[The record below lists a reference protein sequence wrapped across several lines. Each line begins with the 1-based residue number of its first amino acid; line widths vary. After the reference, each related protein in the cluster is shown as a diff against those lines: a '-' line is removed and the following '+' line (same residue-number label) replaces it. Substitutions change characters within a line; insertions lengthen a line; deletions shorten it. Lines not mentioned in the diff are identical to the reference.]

1 MATKRAV
8 GSKKNSH
15 ASVAKKPRSKP
26 VKQAVSKSARS
37 QSASRVPKDSLPRRT
52 LLQALRVPEVI
63 YKTYAGKSA
72 STADICAA
80 LEIGEKSPN
89 TFYLFSAAIAYGLIS
104 KDDNEY
110 SLTETGRKILAPTYD
125 GEDKEAMLKALLTP
139 TVLSQFYT
147 DYNGHAVPSSVH
159 FPNVLENRFSVP
171 RDRID
176 ETIKLILEN
185 ARDVG
190 IIFNSPDSTEHIVKL
205 PGTPTDGNASGEWG
219 DVTVLGGAAKE
230 AEQEDWDK
238 VCFYITPI
246 GEEGSEVRRH
256 SDMLLRHLVEP
267 AASTAGLKVVRADK
281 IEKAGL
287 ITQQI
292 YVNLV
297 RARLCIADLSFS
309 NPNAFYEL
317 GIRHMSK
324 RPTVQIIRKGDRIPF
339 DVSQGRTIMVDTSD
353 VYTVMERI
361 ESARRELG
369 EHIKHILAAPNDRP
383 SEDNPVETYLPGL
396 KVTLPA

>member
-1 MATKRAV
+1 MATKRTAT
-8 GSKKNSH
+8 
-15 ASVAKKPRSKP
+15 AKKGTRAATG
-26 VKQAVSKSARS
+26 KQSRKKSAS
-37 QSASRVPKDSLPRRT
+37 QNTPKSVRTQAISRVPKDSLPRRT

-63 YKTYAGKSA
+63 HKVYAGKSA
-72 STADICAA
+72 STADICSA
-80 LEIGEKSPN
+80 LEIGERSPN
-89 TFYLFSAAIAYGLIS
+89 TFYLFSAAVAYGLVS
-104 KDDNEY
+104 KEENNY

-125 GEDKEAMLKALLTP
+125 GEDREAMLKALLTP
-139 TVLSQFYT
+139 TILSQFYT

-190 IIFNSPDSTEHIVKL
+190 IIVNAPDSTEPIVKL
-205 PGTPTDGNASGEWG
+205 PGTPAS
-219 DVTVLGGAAKE
+219 VGATAGWTEGIASVSAATE
-230 AEQEDWDK
+230 AQQEDWDK

-246 GEEGSEVRRH
+246 GEEGTEVRRH
-256 SDMLLRHLVEP
+256 ADMLLRHLVEP
-267 AASTAGLKVVRADK
+267 VISTAGLKVVRADK

-369 EHIKHILAAPNDRP
+369 EHVKHILAAPNDRP

-396 KVTLPA
+396 KVSLPA

>member
-1 MATKRAV
+1 MAMKRTV
-8 GSKKNSH
+8 GSKKNTR
-15 ASVAKKPRSKP
+15 AATAKGPKR
-26 VKQAVSKSARS
+26 KSATQTTPKSVRT
-37 QSASRVPKDSLPRRT
+37 QSTSRVPKDSLPRRT

-63 YKTYAGKSA
+63 HKVYAGKSA
-72 STADICAA
+72 SMADICSA
-80 LEIGEKSPN
+80 LDIGERSPN
-89 TFYLFSAAIAYGLIS
+89 TFYLFSAAVAYGLVS

-190 IIFNSPDSTEHIVKL
+190 VIVNAPDSAEPIVKL
-205 PGTPTDGNASGEWG
+205 LGTPASGSASTGWTEG
-219 DVTVLGGAAKE
+219 TAPVSAATE
-230 AEQEDWDK
+230 TEQEDWDK

-256 SDMLLRHLVEP
+256 ADMLLRHLVEP
-267 AASTAGLKVVRADK
+267 VVSAAGLKVVRADK

-353 VYTVMERI
+353 VYTVMERM

-369 EHIKHILAAPNDRP
+369 EHVKHILAAPNDRP

-396 KVTLPA
+396 KVNLPT